1 MHFPELLFVVVDP
14 GSLSVEGKKQV
25 ADWLCKS
32 QGQQCTVVVV
42 LTTPWHLPSSAEV
55 QALSFQP
62 DREIQYRW
70 REQLDAHLYLYQGAA
85 PPLGAGPS
93 SGKSNCVRKD
103 CGDDAEVLPCIVHEG
118 FKVGDFVAAAAKH
131 IKRCM
136 ESGKEIALHI
146 DLTAYSCFNLTNT
159 FLRHLL
165 LCKVIYDPLTGQ
177 MVHLPYGVRI
187 YFEIGALVD
196 RDVHTLKVYST
207 KEVLKSKFPAVHESE
222 LSLLL
227 LYPILHLVA

>member
-1 MHFPELLFVVVDP
+1 MHFPDLLFVIVDP

-32 QGQQCTVVVV
+32 QEPCSVVVV
-42 LTTPWHLPSSAEV
+42 LTRPWHLPSSAEV

-70 REQLDAHLYLYQGAA
+70 REQLNAHLYLYAQGA
-85 PPLGAGPS
+85 GCS
-93 SGKSNCVRKD
+93 SGKSACIRRD
-103 CGDDAEVLPCIVHEG
+103 CGQDAELLPCMVHEG
-118 FKVGDFVAAAAKH
+118 FKVGDFVTAAGKH

-136 ESGKEIALHI
+136 ELGKEIALHI
-146 DLTAYSCFNLTNT
+146 DLSAYSCFNLANT
-159 FLRHLL
+159 FLRNLL
-165 LCKVIYDPLTGQ
+165 LCKVIYDPLTGE

-196 RDVHTLKVYST
+196 RDAHALKVYST